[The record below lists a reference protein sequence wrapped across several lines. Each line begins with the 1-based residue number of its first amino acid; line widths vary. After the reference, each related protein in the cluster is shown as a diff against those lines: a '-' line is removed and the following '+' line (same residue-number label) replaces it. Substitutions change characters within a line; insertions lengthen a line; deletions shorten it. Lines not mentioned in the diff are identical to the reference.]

1 MRPENPSKSQE
12 KRLNDATNAPISKP
26 MADEASITNDD
37 PSKKKLNPA
46 RKPTPSTVVKTHTAK
61 VSSSETSL
69 THPVKKTKVSK
80 KVSTS

>member
-1 MRPENPSKSQE
+1 
-12 KRLNDATNAPISKP
+12 
-26 MADEASITNDD
+26 
-37 PSKKKLNPA
+37 
-46 RKPTPSTVVKTHTAK
+46 VKTHTAK